1 MTLNYLASRG
11 YDYVEVLKWFAEKV
25 DLILL
30 LFDAHKLDIS
40 DEMRDAVQA
49 LRLNEE
55 KIRIVLNKADMIDTD
70 QGGNSIGFKFSQRGV
85 QKHSRKKLRCFY
97 CIRTNRQKK
106 SILYYRF
113 YSPLLLNFKN

>member
-1 MTLNYLASRG
+1 MIIDSNYLASRG

-70 QGGNSIGFKFSQRGV
+70 QMMRVHGSLMWSLGRVFETPEVVRVYIRGV
-85 QKHSRKKLRCFY
+85 SYHTF
-97 CIRTNRQKK
+97 TD
-106 SILYYRF
+106 F
-113 YSPLLLNFKN
+113 

>member
-1 MTLNYLASRG
+1 MVQMDYTPDIGMLNTFSLSRKCYPLNYFLLKTTPLSRG

-70 QGGNSIGFKFSQRGV
+70 QGGNSIDFIIYPKRA
-85 QKHSRKKLRCFY
+85 
-97 CIRTNRQKK
+97 
-106 SILYYRF
+106 
-113 YSPLLLNFKN
+113 P